1 MIEKT
6 LVTNLKNRKGFNV
19 FDSAIATIAF
29 VVLQFGFIF
38 VYSLVPAR
46 VRSIDAIGYIA
57 SIGVE
62 CTFLIASYVTAKF
75 RNVDFVSATKIKKKI
90 NWPIVGFCLLLAFVT
105 IVSFSSLTNIFLY
118 ILESAGYTY
127 TGSDIVIND
136 FFTYIIYLIVSCA
149 IPAIT
154 EEILFRGTI
163 CAGLE
168 KSNNKH
174 LAVWVSALVFMLM
187 HGSPNQTVHQ
197 FILGVIFGYIFVYT
211 GNLWITILIHFF
223 NNAIAVSITYFS
235 SLTASATS
243 SSAGVEPMGALAL
256 AFNIIYG
263 LAMAAVGVMIV
274 IAIIKAIKKQLDKIK
289 LKGKKEQVHSDV
301 LASESETIKVDD
313 EDVVVVDSQDIIA
326 KQNNEETKKE
336 MIGTIICY
344 TLAGAILI
352 FEWVASLISG
362 FIV

>member
-1 MIEKT
+1 
-6 LVTNLKNRKGFNV
+6 
-19 FDSAIATIAF
+19 
-29 VVLQFGFIF
+29 
-38 VYSLVPAR
+38 
-46 VRSIDAIGYIA
+46 
-57 SIGVE
+57 
-62 CTFLIASYVTAKF
+62 
-75 RNVDFVSATKIKKKI
+75 
-90 NWPIVGFCLLLAFVT
+90 
-105 IVSFSSLTNIFLY
+105 
-118 ILESAGYTY
+118 
-127 TGSDIVIND
+127 
-136 FFTYIIYLIVSCA
+136 
-149 IPAIT
+149 
-154 EEILFRGTI
+154 
-163 CAGLE
+163 
-168 KSNNKH
+168 
-174 LAVWVSALVFMLM
+174 MLM

-289 LKGKKEQVHSDV
+289 LKGKKEQVNSDV